1 MTLNEIKQ
9 TLKTDK
15 RYEFLRT
22 NPYLGENIMV
32 LAIGGSYAYGTNAAS
47 SDLDI
52 RGIAY
57 NTEREILLGQDIEQV
72 VSHENT
78 TIYTF
83 KKMIKLLYSNNPT
96 VIEILILLG
105 LKPEHYLY
113 KHIFFDTLKNNIDK
127 ILCRKEAYSFGGYIE
142 KSKKMLDLE
151 KVFIDKDKLA
161 KYMVNPIR
169 LYYMAFD
176 VLENKKIVTYREDEH
191 SLLMDIRNGQFLTDN
206 GEIISDYYD
215 LINQLEARFKYD
227 KENTDLPDTVNKE
240 WVEWYTMFVNKWC
253 VMGGFTFEQYKD
265 H

>member
-1 MTLNEIKQ
+1 MTLDEIKQ
-9 TLKTDK
+9 TLETDK
-15 RYEFLRT
+15 RYEFIRT

-32 LAIGGSYAYGTNAAS
+32 LAVGDSHAYGTNAAS

-72 VSHENT
+72 VSHETDT

-83 KKMIKLLYSNNPT
+83 KKMIKLLYSNNPA
-96 VIEILILLG
+96 VIEILG

-113 KHIFFDTLKNNIDK
+113 KDIFFDILKNNADE
-127 ILCRKEAYSFGGYIE
+127 ILCRKAAYSFGGYIE

-161 KYMVNPIR
+161 KYMVHPIR
-169 LYYMAFD
+169 LYYTAFD

-206 GEIISDYYD
+206 GKIISDYYD
-215 LINQLEARFKYD
+215 LINQLEERFKYD

>member
-22 NPYLGENIMV
+22 NPHLGENIMV

-52 RGIAY
+52 RGITR

-72 VSHENT
+72 VSHETDT

-96 VIEILILLG
+96 VIEILG

-113 KHIFFDTLKNNIDK
+113 KHIFFDTLKNNVDK
-127 ILCRKEAYSFGGYIE
+127 ILCRKAAYSFGGYIE

-161 KYMVNPIR
+161 KYMVHPIR

-206 GEIISDYYD
+206 CKIISIYYD
-215 LINQLEARFKYD
+215 LINQLEERFKYD

>member
-52 RGIAY
+52 RGITR

-72 VSHENT
+72 VSHETDT

-83 KKMIKLLYSNNPT
+83 KKMIKLLCSNNPT
-96 VIEILILLG
+96 VIEIFG

-113 KHIFFDTLKNNIDK
+113 KHIFFDTLKNNVDK
-127 ILCRKEAYSFGGYIE
+127 ILCRKAAYSFGGYIE
-142 KSKKMLDLE
+142 KSKKCSILKRYLLTRINLRSIW
-151 KVFIDKDKLA
+151 FIQSGCIIWPLMYWKIKKL
-161 KYMVNPIR
+161 
-169 LYYMAFD
+169 
-176 VLENKKIVTYREDEH
+176 
-191 SLLMDIRNGQFLTDN
+191 
-206 GEIISDYYD
+206 
-215 LINQLEARFKYD
+215 
-227 KENTDLPDTVNKE
+227 
-240 WVEWYTMFVNKWC
+240 
-253 VMGGFTFEQYKD
+253 
-265 H
+265 

>member
-22 NPYLGENIMV
+22 NPHLGENIMV
-32 LAIGGSYAYGTNAAS
+32 LAVGGSYAYGTNAAS

-52 RGIAY
+52 RGITR
-57 NTEREILLGQDIEQV
+57 NTEKEILLGQDIEQV
-72 VSHENT
+72 VSHETDT

-83 KKMIKLLYSNNPT
+83 KKMIKLLCSNNPT
-96 VIEILILLG
+96 VIEILG

-113 KHIFFDTLKNNIDK
+113 KHILFDTLKNNVDK
-127 ILCRKEAYSFGGYIE
+127 ILCRKAAYSFGGYIE

-151 KVFIDKDKLA
+151 KVFIDKNKLA
-161 KYMVNPIR
+161 KYMVHTIR

-191 SLLMDIRNGQFLTDN
+191 LLLMDIRNGQFLTDN

-215 LINQLEARFKYD
+215 LINKLEERFKYD
-227 KENTDLPDTVNKE
+227 KENTDLPDTVDKE

-253 VMGGFTFEQYKD
+253 INLSSLTF
-265 H
+265 